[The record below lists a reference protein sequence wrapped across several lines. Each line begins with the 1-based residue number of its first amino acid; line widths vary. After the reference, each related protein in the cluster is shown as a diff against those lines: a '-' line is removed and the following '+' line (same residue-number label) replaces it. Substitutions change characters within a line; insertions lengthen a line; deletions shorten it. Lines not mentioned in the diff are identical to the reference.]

1 MQRAL
6 GVTEPT
12 GTTSVISQTLAKP
25 EKKDTISPA
34 EREKKESTEP
44 RSPQRK
50 PSVTVQP
57 VTVEGANSIEGQK
70 QASPS
75 PSQTLPQQSQ
85 KTPDLNK
92 SPDHTRQAGRKQSNA
107 TAATQQESG
116 VSGKMFG
123 FGSSIFS
130 SASTLITSA
139 VQDQPKTTPPVSPKM
154 SPAKDIK
161 SPAAQKKDD
170 QKKPEQPQQTK
181 TPPTVQAKVE
191 KAPSEPPKA
200 VAASQAAVKP
210 GQSTCPLCKSCPLCK
225 AELNLGSKDPPN
237 YNTCTECRTN
247 VCNKCGFSP
256 MQNVTEVRE
265 WLCLNCQMQRALGA
279 SEPPGLPMIKPQVS
293 PNKDVP
299 ATTQKKEPPV
309 SASQE
314 DIPKPA
320 TPKNELVNVAST
332 KEIESPAPD
341 VPTKK
346 MIPTAASLPD
356 KTVTSTATKTDV
368 SPASQKPSGET
379 PKGQPDKTQQQP
391 AKAVVS
397 TAKAEAG
404 KPSPQQPPKAGTS
417 PATAAPPPAQ
427 PAKQESGGFFGFG
440 SPKTKPAAAK
450 PAESVTGKMFG
461 FGSSFLSSAST
472 LITSAVQDEPKPT
485 PPTPR
490 KMSTT
495 AHVSPKT
502 TPPASPKTVPAK
514 DTKPPAIQKTEEK
527 KPEKPQQDKTP
538 TTVQVRVDKAPSV
551 IPKAPADTQGA
562 PKADQSTCP
571 LCKVELNMG
580 SKDSPNYNTCTECKM
595 TVCNQCGFN
604 PMPNVT
610 EVNQHPHNC
619 LCFHLTYCCYK
630 RELK

>member
-6 GVTEPT
+6 SSSELT
-12 GTTSVISQTLAKP
+12 GPPIKP
-25 EKKDTISPA
+25 NSAANKISPSA
-34 EREKKESTEP
+34 ANQKTTAPNQGETVKTELSKSDAP
-44 RSPQRK
+44 GSPQK
-50 PSVTVQP
+50 TQTTAVTHAAKAAKGP
-57 VTVEGANSIEGQK
+57 ESGK
-70 QASPS
+70 QASPT
-75 PSQTLPQQSQ
+75 PGQ
-85 KTPDLNK
+85 KTPLDIPGA
-92 SPDHTRQAGRKQSNA
+92 SAPDTSK
-107 TAATQQESG
+107 TTESMT
-116 VSGKMFG
+116 GKMFG

-130 SASTLITSA
+130 SASTLISSA
-139 VQDQPKTTPPVSPKM
+139 VQEESRTTPPGARKMSAPAQVSPKLSAVPKISPKSTPTVSPKM
-154 SPAKDIK
+154 SPAREPKTV
-161 SPAAQKKDD
+161 AQKPE
-170 QKKPEQPQQTK
+170 QAKKPEKSQQSK
-181 TPPTVQAKVE
+181 DD
-191 KAPSEPPKA
+191 KAPAQPPKEA
-200 VAASQAAVKP
+200 
-210 GQSTCPLCKSCPLCK
+210 TCPLCKV
-225 AELNLGSKDPPN
+225 ELNVRSKDLPN
-237 YNTCTECRTN
+237 YNTCTECKNT
-247 VCNKCGFSP
+247 VCNQCGFNP
-256 MQNVTEVRE
+256 MPNETGVRE